1 VGREIDRDRF
11 EKSDYE
17 LFSRRLESALGAFR
31 ELLERPGFGQGPP
44 SIGVEVELCLVDGA
58 GRPLPLNRSILAQTL
73 DPRVTLE
80 LDRFNLELNTRGVET
95 AGRPFSEL
103 SLEIEGS
110 LEEIRGA
117 AAGFGGR
124 PVTVGIL
131 PTLRRNDLGARAM
144 TDAPRFR
151 ALVKGLQRLRG
162 GPLRIEIEGQDP
174 LRLRSGDVTLE
185 GATTALQIHLRV
197 DAGRF
202 ADHYNA
208 SQIAIAP
215 VLAVSG
221 NSPLFLG
228 HRLWEE
234 TRIPLFAR
242 AVDGCP
248 PDASVAWPPPRS
260 SFGHGWV
267 RQGVFELF
275 AESVG
280 LYVPLLPVS
289 GSEDCVAVARAG
301 GVPELAELRLHHGT
315 VWRWNRSLYDPAQGG
330 HLRIEMRAL
339 PSGPSVV
346 DMMASAA
353 FLVGLV
359 RALADEVEGILPAM
373 PFEYARRNFV
383 EAARDGLQAEL
394 LWPSPSSLRLR
405 RAAELIPD
413 LLAVARRG
421 LAALGVDAAEAERF
435 LGVVAERAASGRTGA
450 RWQRK
455 VLEQELERRP
465 SRAGALASLL
475 ERYLEGQASGEPV
488 HRWPQ

>member
-131 PTLRRNDLGARAM
+131 PTLR
-144 TDAPRFR
+144 
-151 ALVKGLQRLRG
+151 
-162 GPLRIEIEGQDP
+162 LRIEIEGQDP